1 MNTIVIGAGLAGAA
15 VAHALAECGC
25 SVTVLDAQLAAASSS
40 PSSGLPVALTA
51 PHHSPD
57 HKAPSVISQLSQ
69 LGLAATVR
77 FARTLL
83 AEGQDWQP
91 CGALQRAGKLG
102 PQARWFADAA
112 WVKPAA
118 LVAAWLA
125 HPRITLRTHAR
136 VAQLQRAATSP
147 ALWQAKDAS
156 GALLA
161 EAQVVVMANAYG
173 AQALLAG
180 LQHADGSPLLP
191 AFALDKAADG
201 PLHQVAGQVV
211 YGPWTPEWQ
220 ALWPRLL
227 PELPSLNPTATATP
241 ATQPCAINGNGH
253 FIPAIPWQDGH
264 IWLSGSTYE
273 HDAPHTPQVTPQG
286 VAANLLRLQQ
296 LIPAAANL
304 LAAQHQ
310 AGLVQ
315 GWAGTR
321 CTTRD
326 RLPLVGE
333 VSAAHAPGLYVCTA
347 MGSRGLSFAAV
358 CAQHLAANMVGQ
370 TGSLL
375 PALLA
380 QAVNAQRHI

>member
-15 VAHALAECGC
+15 VAHALAERGC
-25 SVTVLDAQLAAASSS
+25 SVTVLDAQPAAVSSS
-40 PSSGLPVALTA
+40 PSGGLPVALTA

-57 HKAPSVISQLSQ
+57 HKAPSAISQLSQ
-69 LGLAATVR
+69 LGLAATVQS
-77 FARTLL
+77 ARTLL

-125 HPRITLRTHAR
+125 HPRITLHTHAR
-136 VAQLQRAATSP
+136 VVQLQRAATSP

-161 EAQVVVMANAYG
+161 EAQAVVMANAYG

-180 LQHADGSPLLP
+180 LQHADGSPVLP
-191 AFALDKAADG
+191 AFALGNATDG

-220 ALWPRLL
+220 ALWPSLL
-227 PELPSLNPTATATP
+227 PELASLNPTAIAT
-241 ATQPCAINGNGH
+241 PCAINGNGH
-253 FIPAIPWQDGH
+253 FIPAIPWQGAH

-273 HDAPHTPQVTPQG
+273 HDAPHNPQVTPQG
-286 VAANLLRLQQ
+286 IAANLQRLGQ

-304 LAAQHQ
+304 LTAQHQ

-347 MGSRGLSFAAV
+347 MGSRGLSFAVV

-370 TGSLL
+370 TDSLL
-375 PALLA
+375 PKLLA
-380 QAVNAQRHI
+380 LAVNAQRHV